1 MSSVT
6 KEKLRILFAIVIVFL
21 AWLGVMAVLPP
32 PPVHKVNKACCSADA
47 CAIQHHHEKDART
60 NLTDKQLKLWFDDL
74 NHDYFLGQLPKDVEV
89 KWGDLS
95 AQNYMGLTQFF
106 SNGEFIITVDRAT
119 HPTLS
124 ETKMTL
130 MHEACH
136 IKTWYVPE
144 LSHGPKFQ
152 NCMVNLATHGA
163 FEGVW

>member
-1 MSSVT
+1 MKWQEKFLIVT
-6 KEKLRILFAIVIVFL
+6 WVLILLVAIILVP
-21 AWLGVMAVLPP
+21 LPYYA
-32 PPVHKVNKACCSADA
+32 VHKVNKACCSAGA

-136 IKTWYVPE
+136 VKTWYVPE